1 MPFGAEFIFI
11 KRYSM
16 ADKNLPSSENSKSK
30 LKVVGSKQKREKM
43 SFKKI
48 MTIIIIV
55 VLAFLMGFSIYA
67 LYPYLMDKQ
76 NKANAWG
83 SYDGESILIE
93 QNNVFYNTLINDSN
107 FQTAYLNGDYNTL
120 LQSYYNAY
128 QSQVVF
134 TALSKE
140 AEKAGITA
148 PQELVNDLI
157 LRAGI
162 YNGSDGKFS
171 QEVYGSATEAEKN
184 QVNTYYTN
192 YYPFNVVQSDL
203 LSTIVT
209 PAEAEFVASLSMHTR
224 SFEYFIINYN
234 SYPDDLA
241 AAYGLEHADLFRHM
255 EISILTSTSADI
267 INTAYEAL
275 NAGTAWEDVVSSYS
289 SDGYASEGGKVGDV
303 RVFSLLTNLADDA
316 DIEKI
321 TSLEVGK
328 YSEPIASPSGYSI
341 YRADTAITDADFTD
355 AEQLPHIKYYLSQ
368 YDSEELLPY
377 IETAVGLATAQAQTD
392 FEGAAKA
399 VNSDIYTVTDAENNI
414 GGSMYFGGLSSF
426 DSIGFLASVAEDEAI
441 AKELF
446 TSEAGYVTGAL
457 AVTEA
462 TDISYVVARI
472 TDIKDDNEDNTAVT
486 TLLYGYYAPY
496 QPRDDR
502 FYNVLNSDKHTD
514 NFYTQFFTTL
524 FSTSSSST

>member
-1 MPFGAEFIFI
+1 MT
-11 KRYSM
+11 
-16 ADKNLPSSENSKSK
+16 
-30 LKVVGSKQKREKM
+30 
-43 SFKKI
+43 FKKI
-48 MTIIIIV
+48 ITIIIIV
-55 VLAFLMGFSIYA
+55 VLALLMVGGVYYVVVLVAQSKA
-67 LYPYLMDKQ
+67 E
-76 NKANAWG
+76 KANAWG
-83 SYDGESILIE
+83 SYDGEPILIE
-93 QNNVFYNTLINDSN
+93 QNNVFYNTLVNDSN

-128 QSQVVF
+128 QTQVVF

-140 AEKAGITA
+140 AEKAGIVA

-157 LRAGI
+157 IKAGV

-171 QEVYGSATEAEKN
+171 QEVYSSASESEKN
-184 QVNTYYTN
+184 QINSYYTN
-192 YYPFNVVQSDL
+192 YYPFNLVQSDL

-209 PAEAEFVASLSMHTR
+209 PAEADFVASLSKNTR

-255 EISILTSTSADI
+255 EISILSASSEEL
-267 INTAYEAL
+267 INIAYEAL
-275 NAGTAWEDVVSSYS
+275 NAGTAWEDVVSGYS
-289 SDGYASEGGKVGDV
+289 SDRYASDGGKVGDV
-303 RVFSLLTNLADDA
+303 RVFSILSNLADDA

-321 TSLEVGK
+321 TSLDAGS

-341 YRADTAITDADFTD
+341 YRADTAIVEADFTD
-355 AEQLPHIKYYLSQ
+355 AEELPHIKYYLSQ
-368 YDSEELLPY
+368 YDSEVLLPY

-414 GGSMYFGGLSSF
+414 GGSKYLGGLDSF
-426 DSIGFLASVAEDEAI
+426 DSTGFLASVAEDETV

-446 TSEAGYVTGAL
+446 TSELGYVTGAL

-472 TDIKDDNEDNTAVT
+472 TGIKDDNEDNTYVT

-514 NFYTQFFTTL
+514 NFYTQFFSTL
-524 FSTSSSST
+524 FSTTSSST

>member
-1 MPFGAEFIFI
+1 MT
-11 KRYSM
+11 
-16 ADKNLPSSENSKSK
+16 
-30 LKVVGSKQKREKM
+30 
-43 SFKKI
+43 FKKI
-48 MTIIIIV
+48 ITIIIIV
-55 VLAFLMGFSIYA
+55 VLALLMVGGVYYVVVLVSQSRA
-67 LYPYLMDKQ
+67 E
-76 NKANAWG
+76 KANAWG

-93 QNNVFYNTLINDSN
+93 QNNVFYNTLVNDSN
-107 FQTAYLNGDYNTL
+107 FQTAYLNGDYNSL
-120 LQSYYNAY
+120 LQSYYSAY

-140 AEKAGITA
+140 AEKAGIVA

-157 LRAGI
+157 LKAGV

-171 QEVYGSATEAEKN
+171 SEVYGAATEAEKN
-184 QVNTYYTN
+184 QINTYYTN

-203 LSTIVT
+203 MSTIVT
-209 PAEAEFVASLSMHTR
+209 PAEAEFVASLSKHTR

-241 AAYGLEHADLFRHM
+241 AAYGQEHADLFRHM
-255 EISILTSTSADI
+255 EISILSNSSEDLI
-267 INTAYEAL
+267 KVAYEAL
-275 NAGTAWEDVVSSYS
+275 NAGTAWEDVVSQYS
-289 SDGYASEGGKVGDV
+289 ADGYASEGGKVGDV
-303 RVFSLLTNLADDA
+303 RIFSLLTNLSDEA

-321 TSLEVGK
+321 AALEAGT

-341 YRADTAITDADFTD
+341 YKADTAIADADFTD
-355 AEQLPHIKYYLSQ
+355 AEQLPHVKYYLSQ
-368 YDSEELLPY
+368 YDSEVIAPY

-399 VNSDIYTVTDAENNI
+399 VNSEIYTITDAQNNI
-414 GGSMYFGGLSSF
+414 GASMYFGGLDAF
-426 DSIGFLASVAEDEAI
+426 DSIGFLASVAEDEAV

-446 TSEAGYVTGAL
+446 TSDLGYVTGAL

-472 TDIKDDNEDNTAVT
+472 TDIRDDNEDNTSVT
-486 TLLYGYYAPY
+486 TLLYGYYSPN

-514 NFYTQFFTTL
+514 NFYTQFFSTL
-524 FSTSSSST
+524 FSTTTSST

>member
-1 MPFGAEFIFI
+1 MSEKETI
-11 KRYSM
+11 K
-16 ADKNLPSSENSKSK
+16 K
-30 LKVVGSKQKREKM
+30 KQPM

-48 MTIIIIV
+48 FTIIIIV
-55 VLAFLMGFSIYA
+55 VLAMLMVGGIYYVVVLVA
-67 LYPYLMDKQ
+67 Q
-76 NKANAWG
+76 SRAEKANAWG
-83 SYDGESILIE
+83 TYDGEPILIE

-120 LQSYYNAY
+120 LQSYYSAY
-128 QSQVVF
+128 QSQVVY

-140 AEKAGITA
+140 AEKAKIVA

-157 LRAGI
+157 IRAGV

-171 QEVYGSATEAEKN
+171 QEVYSAASETEKN
-184 QVNTYYTN
+184 QINTYYTN
-192 YYPFNVVQSDL
+192 YYPFNLVQSDL
-203 LSTIVT
+203 MSTIVT
-209 PAEAEFVASLSMHTR
+209 PAETEFVASLSKHTR

-241 AAYGLEHADLFRHM
+241 AAYGQEHADLFRHM
-255 EISILTSTSADI
+255 EISILSSTSEDVI
-267 INTAYEAL
+267 KTAYEAL
-275 NAGTAWEDVVSSYS
+275 NTGTAWEDVVSNYS
-289 SDGYASEGGKVGDV
+289 GDGYASEGGKVGDV
-303 RVFSLLTNLADDA
+303 RVFSLLTNLSDEA

-321 TSLEVGK
+321 TALEVGT

-341 YRADTAITDADFTD
+341 YRADTAIADADFTD
-355 AEQLPHIKYYLSQ
+355 VEQLPHVKYYLSQ
-368 YDSEELLPY
+368 YDTEVISPY

-392 FEGAAKA
+392 FEGAAKT
-399 VNSDIYTVTDAENNI
+399 VNSEIYTVADAENNI

-426 DSIGFLASVAEDEAI
+426 DSIGFLASVAEDEAV

-446 TSEAGYVTGAL
+446 TSDLGYVTGAL

-472 TDIKDDNEDNTAVT
+472 TEIKDDNEDNTSVT
-486 TLLYGYYAPY
+486 TLLYGYYAPN

-514 NFYTQFFTTL
+514 NFYTQFFSTL
-524 FSTSSSST
+524 FSTTTSST